1 MVRINLLPDRKQTK
15 ARGPSVSEPG
25 QLWIL
30 AVLGFVV
37 LEVIVLVFV
46 HKLQQDKLDG
56 IVGENTKIQGQI
68 DGIKRQIANHAEIK
82 AQLQQLRD
90 REDAINKLEA
100 ARKGPTTVMLELSKI
115 LTPGKGPTTDR
126 DKLEQLKRDN
136 PAAVY
141 NVNWDARR
149 LWVTSYQEVE
159 RAVKI
164 QGLAKDADD
173 VSEFQRR
180 LLLSDYFFDVNLL
193 PGSKVTDGASKAELV
208 KFELSAKVRY

>member
-1 MVRINLLPDRKQTK
+1 
-15 ARGPSVSEPG
+15 VSEPG

-46 HKLQQDKLDG
+46 QKLQQDKLDG

-68 DGIKRQIANHAEIK
+68 DSIKRQISNHAEIK
-82 AQLQQLRD
+82 AELKQLRD

-100 ARKGPTTVMLELSKI
+100 ARKGPTTVMLELGKI

-141 NVNWDARR
+141 NVNWDPKR
-149 LWVTSYQEVE
+149 LWLTAYQEAE
-159 RAVKI
+159 RSVKME
-164 QGLAKDADD
+164 GLAKDADD

-180 LLLSDYFFDVNLL
+180 LLLSDYFFEVSLL
-193 PGSKVTDGASKAELV
+193 PGTKVTDNTTKTELV
-208 KFELSAKVRY
+208 KFQLSAKVRY